1 MEKNFYTEEEQYW
14 CTGGNTG
21 TLPDR
26 ITPSAVNVLEPNEVF
41 VFGSNEDGRHMG
53 GAARVAME
61 KFGAVWGRG
70 EGHQGQCYAI
80 PTMEGLNSTSRA
92 VIRFTSFACNH
103 PDLKFFVTAIGCG
116 IAGYKPKEIAPMFL
130 QATTLKNVYLP
141 LSFWKIIIEM
151 IDCPVE
157 VAAAVQNIINLCR
170 YMHVN
175 NAPIWNHRTDEAIF
189 NSLDRCHMWELG
201 KMLGVIDKDD
211 IEPQIKA
218 LPEELQGRI
227 LSALKAL

>member
-21 TLPDR
+21 TLPSR
-26 ITPSAVNVLEPNEVF
+26 ITPSEVNILEPNEVF
-41 VFGSNEDGRHMG
+41 VFGSNEDGRHIG

-70 EGHQGQCYAI
+70 EGLQGKSYAI
-80 PTMEGLNSTSRA
+80 PTMEGLNTTDRA
-92 VIRFTSFACNH
+92 VRRFTSYACNH

-116 IAGYKPKEIAPMFL
+116 IAGYAPKEIAPMFM

-141 LSFWKIIIEM
+141 LSFWKILDELLYN
-151 IDCPVE
+151 PVE

-189 NSLDRCHMWELG
+189 NSLDCCHMWALG

-218 LPEELQGRI
+218 LPEELQERI
-227 LSALKAL
+227 LSALKSL